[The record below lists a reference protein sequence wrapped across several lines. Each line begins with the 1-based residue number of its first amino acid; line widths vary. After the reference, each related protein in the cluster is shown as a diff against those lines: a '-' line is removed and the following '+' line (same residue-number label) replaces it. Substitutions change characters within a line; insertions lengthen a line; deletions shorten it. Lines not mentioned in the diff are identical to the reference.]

1 MAAYGAEK
9 KVTILE
15 LRQNPDPEIAALA
28 DYVYEHVFVHY
39 TMKQW
44 GQTPEEIDP
53 NTTARVPVFLSGTAA
68 ISRTPTRACP
78 WRATPPC
85 SSRCWTTPTSR
96 WSWGWT
102 LRPAGPAAAVSSLW
116 TEQPFSGPVIYTG
129 AGGRAVRLR
138 VRPPALPHPGLPV

>member
-1 MAAYGAEK
+1 MTYPVPFNLTSLETAFGQSEGRRLGDKLLEAYGPER

-15 LRQNPDPEIAALA
+15 LRQNADPEIAALA

-53 NTTARVPVFLSGTAA
+53 NTTARVPVFLPGTTGT
-68 ISRTPTRACP
+68 SRTPIRACP

-85 SSRCWTTPTSR
+85 LRSSWTTPISP
-96 WSWGWT
+96 WSWAQT
-102 LRPAGPAAAVSSLW
+102 R
-116 TEQPFSGPVIYTG
+116 
-129 AGGRAVRLR
+129 
-138 VRPPALPHPGLPV
+138 